1 MTSYALLLRHRS
13 VCSVL
18 GFPKCCIMTLPFV
31 AWVAIAGCVVRE
43 ERFLLVFSRRD
54 RPRFIAWLCYIYAV
68 ELHALGISYVLCL
81 IVSYRLVL
89 TTPTIIC
96 LLATVDYFSLII
108 IWCTGV
114 SGAGAAPLDSAFC
127 APSTA
132 VFVSAVPPPKHHTQF
147 QIGNWEG
154 LQYA

>member
-31 AWVAIAGCVVRE
+31 AWVAIAGCVFRE

-68 ELHALGISYVLCL
+68 ELHALGISYVLFSMPYRS
-81 IVSYRLVL
+81 VSYRLVL
-89 TTPTIIC
+89 TPY
-96 LLATVDYFSLII
+96 LLL
-108 IWCTGV
+108 
-114 SGAGAAPLDSAFC
+114 L
-127 APSTA
+127 
-132 VFVSAVPPPKHHTQF
+132 
-147 QIGNWEG
+147 
-154 LQYA
+154 LL